1 MMRRVICGA
10 MALLMLC
17 SPMPGMAWGFYGHR
31 LINRMAV
38 FLLPPEMMVVYKPY
52 QGFLVEHAVDPD
64 KRRYIV
70 KEEGPRHFM
79 DMDHYQPWDSIP
91 ASWSKALEKYGEDSL
106 NKHGIAPW
114 WIQYMMGRLTLA
126 FEKKDK
132 AAILKLSADLGHYI
146 ADIHVPLHASSNH
159 NGQHTGQIGIHGF
172 WESRIPEL
180 FAEEEFDFLIGKASY
195 LPSVS
200 AAVWRV
206 IRESAKAADTV
217 LTVEKQLSLRFPQ
230 DGKYAFEERNGLL
243 VRQYS
248 SAYSKTY
255 HDQLRGMVERRMRA
269 SIQMTAN
276 CWYTA
281 WVNAGQP
288 DLRSLAPL
296 PFTPADEREWENM
309 NQQWKE
315 GAVKGRSCTN

>member
-1 MMRRVICGA
+1 MRRLICGA
-10 MALLMLC
+10 MALLMLS
-17 SPMPGMAWGFYGHR
+17 SPLPAMAWGFYGHR

-38 FLLPPEMMVVYKPY
+38 FLLPPEMMILYKPQ
-52 QGFLVEHAVDPD
+52 QGFLMEHAVDPD

-70 KEEGPRHFM
+70 KEEGPRHYM

-91 ASWSKALEKYGEDSL
+91 ASWSKAIEKYGEDSL
-106 NKHGIAPW
+106 YKHGIAPW
-114 WIQYMMGRLTLA
+114 WIQIMMGRLTRA

-159 NGQHTGQIGIHGF
+159 NGQHTGQNGIHGF

-180 FAEEEFDFLIGKASY
+180 FAEEEFDFFIGKANY

-200 AAVWRV
+200 AMAWRV

-217 LTVEKQLSLRFPQ
+217 LSEEKRLNGMFAQ

-248 SAYSKTY
+248 SAYSKIY
-255 HDQLRGMVERRMRA
+255 HRQLRGMVERRMRA
-269 SIQMTAN
+269 SIQMVAN

>member
-1 MMRRVICGA
+1 MWSVICGA
-10 MALLMLC
+10 LVWLICIL
-17 SPMPGMAWGFYGHR
+17 PLETKAWGFHAHR
-31 LINRMAV
+31 MINRMAV
-38 FLLPPEMMVVYKPY
+38 YLLPPEMMILYKPY

-64 KRRYIV
+64 KRRYIL
-70 KEEGPRHFM
+70 KEEAPRHFM

-91 ASWSKALEKYGEDSL
+91 SSWTKAIERYGEDSL
-106 NKHGIAPW
+106 YKHGIAPW
-114 WIQYMMGRLTLA
+114 WIQVMMNRLTIA
-126 FEKKDK
+126 FGKKDK

-159 NGQHTGQIGIHGF
+159 NGQHTGQTGIHGF

-180 FAEEEFDFLIGKASY
+180 FAEKEFDFFIGKANY
-195 LPSVS
+195 LPSIS
-200 AAVWRV
+200 AMAWRV

-217 LTVEKQLSLRFPQ
+217 LAQEKLLSSRFPQ

-248 SAYSKTY
+248 SAYSKMY
-255 HDQLRGMVERRMRA
+255 HQQLKGMVERRMRA
-269 SIQMTAN
+269 SIQMIAN

-288 DLRSLAPL
+288 DLRSLTPL
-296 PFTPADEREWENM
+296 PFTPGDEQEWENM
-309 NQQWKE
+309 NQQWKD